1 MSTTL
6 KVPRLRGRRAGENR
20 EADVERGI
28 LSLHDRRRRP
38 VRAGQV
44 ASHVFLMVGLV
55 VVGLGP
61 LLWLGKA
68 AISTT
73 QDTIQ
78 QPFALWPS
86 GIDWANLEQAWVE
99 VEVGKYFFNTI
110 ALAAGQWVIG
120 LIVATTGAYVLSIL
134 RPAYARVLE
143 AAVLATLFVPS
154 VVLLVPL
161 FITVARPA
169 FGPSLLNT
177 FLGVWLPTAANA
189 FNIIV
194 VKRFFDSLPRE
205 VFEAARTDGAGPVRM
220 FVSLVLPMSKPIV
233 GVVSV
238 FIIIASLKDYLWP
251 KLVLPDPA
259 VQPLGVRLPNIQSQT
274 ELDVTLAA
282 LAISTIIPVVL
293 FLLFQRVFLRG
304 AGLGGAVKG

>member
-6 KVPRLRGRRAGENR
+6 KLPTLRRRRASENA
-20 EADVERGI
+20 EPDAPRGV
-28 LSLHDRRRRP
+28 LSVHDRRRGP
-38 VRAGQV
+38 VRAGQA
-44 ASHVFLMVGLV
+44 ASHVFLFVGLV

-61 LLWLGKA
+61 LLWLAKA
-68 AISTT
+68 AVSTT
-73 QDTIQ
+73 QDIIQ
-78 QPFALWPS
+78 QPLALWPS
-86 GIDWANLEQAWVE
+86 GIDWGNLQQAWVE
-99 VEVGKYFFNTI
+99 VEVGRYFFNTI
-110 ALAAGQWVIG
+110 ALAAGQWVVG
-120 LIVATTGAYVLSIL
+120 LVIATTGAYVLSIL
-134 RPAYARVLE
+134 RPAYARVLQ

-169 FGPSLLNT
+169 FGPSLLNSY
-177 FLGVWLPTAANA
+177 LGVWLPTAANA
-189 FNIIV
+189 FNILV
-194 VKRFFDSLPRE
+194 VKRFFDSLPFE
-205 VFEAARTDGAGPVRM
+205 VFEAARTDGAGPFRM
-220 FVSLVLPMSKPIV
+220 FWSIVLPMSRPIV

-251 KLVLPDPA
+251 KLVLPDAA

-293 FLLFQRVFLRG
+293 FLVFQRVFLRG